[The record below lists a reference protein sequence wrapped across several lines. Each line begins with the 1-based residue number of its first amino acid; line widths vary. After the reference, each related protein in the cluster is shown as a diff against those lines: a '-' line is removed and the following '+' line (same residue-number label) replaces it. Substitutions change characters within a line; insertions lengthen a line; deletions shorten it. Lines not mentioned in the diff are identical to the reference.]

1 MKKLFYIGC
10 FSFFLQT
17 AQAQHQRYNVVNP
30 DLWKKSKTQRTSG
43 FALLGVG
50 AATVIVG
57 MAVGTNN
64 VFTDIIEGREQVRGT
79 GAMVAGLAMIA
90 GSIPLFIAAGKNKR
104 ASLSVSNFPRG
115 QMNSHQLFT
124 FHSSPQLTISLTHQ
138 LF

>member
-1 MKKLFYIGC
+1 MKKLFYICC
-10 FSFFLQT
+10 FSFFLQN

-30 DLWKKSKTQRTSG
+30 DLWKKSKTQRTTG

-57 MAVGTNN
+57 MAVGTNH

-79 GAMVAGLAMIA
+79 GAMVAGLAMMA

-104 ASLSVSNFPRG
+104 ASLSVSNFPKW
-115 QMNSHQLFT
+115 QMNSQQLFT
-124 FHSSPQLTISLTHQ
+124 FHSTPQLTISLTHQ